1 MAAGTAKAA
10 SFHLVLP
17 VNNLPC
23 KIPSEVPISLSDKV
37 ALRQIRPEDLATITA
52 DEKFDAVQLKGSTF
66 TITVD
71 GYDVDE
77 NWNAALM
84 KVLSAAFSL
93 NVYSEQQAISVD
105 SAYVIRNLRK
115 RSVYERKDLPHHHH
129 GKKGPFK
136 IAKGTDFSSTETL
149 FSSVQTALDKHK
161 PLALT
166 LSRFNSSLGRVS
178 SQDRLIDLCIALES
192 VFQSQTEITFQFSL
206 FNSLLA
212 ETDPTKRHTIFKL
225 LKKLYGQRSKL
236 VHGAKELDQDWFEEA
251 WPSLVAI
258 AKAAILRKVDFLARH
273 DHDAWKEHLEQLA
286 LGILDG

>member
-1 MAAGTAKAA
+1 MAVGTAKSAK
-10 SFHLVLP
+10 FHLVLP

-23 KIPSEVPISLSDKV
+23 DIPTEVPISLSDKV

-52 DEKFDAVQLKGSTF
+52 DENFDAVQLKGSTY

-71 GYDVDE
+71 DYDVEGD
-77 NWNAALM
+77 WNVALSS
-84 KVLSAAFSL
+84 VLAAAFSL
-93 NVYSEQQAISVD
+93 NVYSEEQAISVD
-105 SAYVIRNLRK
+105 SAYVIRTLRK
-115 RSVYERKDLPHHHH
+115 RTVSERRDLPHHHH

-136 IAKGTDFSSTETL
+136 ITKGTDFSSTETL
-149 FSSVQTALDKHK
+149 FSSVQIALEKHRA
-161 PLALT
+161 LALT

-178 SQDRLIDLCIALES
+178 SQDRLIDLCISLES

-212 ETDPTKRHTIFKL
+212 ETDPAKRHTIFKL
-225 LKKLYGQRSKL
+225 LKKLYGQRSNL
-236 VHGAKELDQDWFEEA
+236 VHGSKELDEDWFNEA

-258 AKAAILRKVDFLARH
+258 AKAAILRKVDFLAQH

-286 LGILDG
+286 LGIFDG